1 MKLKLILLLLCS
13 PLLANAG
20 AVSQLGTGDPLK
32 LVYQEMLYQ
41 YQVGLQLHK
50 QYDFKQPI
58 DVMQCKNQH
67 GYIQTRARSMVGTA
81 KQVEEEIR
89 SDVIDAAW
97 FALNCSRCGSAA
109 DSCDPVPEKLE
120 FIKLQ
125 LEAKQKARAEQQ

>member
-41 YQVGLQLHK
+41 
-50 QYDFKQPI
+50 
-58 DVMQCKNQH
+58 
-67 GYIQTRARSMVGTA
+67 YIQTRARSMVGTA